1 MAQTVSTARVI
12 KSYLLAVTM
21 ASAVC
26 LIVGATLSATN
37 QGPPSR
43 IQEKPPKTA
52 AEYFARMQG
61 QPGVDTAAIRAVLDM
76 QAATWNCGDIG
87 TFMTGY
93 WKSDKT
99 EFVGASGIFR
109 GWQAVLDRYR
119 KTYPNREAMGQVRFS
134 DVDVHLTSATTAFV
148 VGQYHLQRQ
157 AGPVSGVFT
166 LEFRKFADGWKIIV
180 DHTTAFTTAVAAKAA
195 H

>member
-1 MAQTVSTARVI
+1 MRFAGQGTFGAHFGGHMRSAMRRGWARTI
-12 KSYLLAVTM
+12 GGAI
-21 ASAVC
+21 ASAVF
-26 LIVGATLSATN
+26 GAILLSAAPACLA
-37 QGPPSR
+37 QSDSPD
-43 IQEKPPKTA
+43 
-52 AEYFARMQG
+52 AR
-61 QPGVDTAAIRAVLDM
+61 AIRAVLDM
-76 QAATWNCGDIG
+76 QAATWNRGDIA

-99 EFVGASGIFR
+99 EFVGASGVFR

-134 DVDVHLTSATTAFV
+134 DVDIHLTSATTAFV
-148 VGQYHLQRQ
+148 VGQYHLQVQ